1 MMVKKKIFGSNADK
15 EKNYIE
21 TAENKDNTTN
31 DSGENETA
39 EELTG
44 EDVSESLTSET
55 ETGKE
60 PLSDKK
66 ILDEKVLLE
75 KLAEMQDKYLRL
87 SAEFDNYRKRTLK
100 EKMDIS
106 KYAGEELLK
115 DILPVMDD
123 FERALKHMESTAN
136 CEGMKEGID
145 LIYVKLSDFLT
156 RNGVRE
162 IESLNS
168 NLNVDL
174 HDAAA
179 KVPVTEEDKKGKIVE
194 VILKGYYLK
203 DKVLRHSKVV
213 IGE

>member
-1 MMVKKKIFGSNADK
+1 M
-15 EKNYIE
+15 
-21 TAENKDNTTN
+21 
-31 DSGENETA
+31 
-39 EELTG
+39 
-44 EDVSESLTSET
+44 
-55 ETGKE
+55 KE
-60 PLSDKK
+60 PVSDKK
-66 ILDEKVLLE
+66 IHEEKVLLE

-123 FERALKHMESTAN
+123 FERALKHMESSAN
-136 CEGMKEGID
+136 CEGIKEGID
-145 LIYVKLSDFLT
+145 LIYVKLSDFLK

-168 NLNVDL
+168 TFNVDL

-179 KVPVTEEDKKGKIVE
+179 KIPVAEEDKKGKIVE
-194 VILKGYYLK
+194 VLLKGYYLK

>member
-1 MMVKKKIFGSNADK
+1 MVKKKIFGSNTDK

-21 TAENKDNTTN
+21 TTEYKDNTTN
-31 DSGENETA
+31 DTGNNETN
-39 EELTG
+39 EELV
-44 EDVSESLTSET
+44 EDEETEGMPSEP
-55 ETGKE
+55 ETGKV
-60 PLSDKK
+60 PVSDKK
-66 ILDEKVLLE
+66 IHDEKVLLE

-106 KYAGEELLK
+106 KYAGEDLLK
-115 DILPVMDD
+115 EILPVMDD
-123 FERALKHMESTAN
+123 FERALKHMESYAN

-145 LIYVKLSDFLT
+145 LIYVKLSDFLK

-168 NLNVDL
+168 NFNVDL

-179 KVPVTEEDKKGKIVE
+179 KIPVAEEDKKGKIVE

-203 DKVLRHSKVV
+203 DKVLRHSQVV

>member
-21 TAENKDNTTN
+21 TTENKDDANS
-31 DSGENETA
+31 DSGNNETI
-39 EELTG
+39 EELAG
-44 EDVSESLTSET
+44 DEESEGNPSET
-55 ETGKE
+55 ETSKE
-60 PLSDKK
+60 PVSDKK
-66 ILDEKVLLE
+66 IHDEKVLLE

-123 FERALKHMESTAN
+123 FERALKHMESSAN
-136 CEGMKEGID
+136 YEGMKEGID
-145 LIYVKLSDFLT
+145 LIYVKLSDFLK
-156 RNGVRE
+156 RNGVNE
-162 IESLNS
+162 IESLNT
-168 NLNVDL
+168 NFNVDL

-179 KVPVTEEDKKGKIVE
+179 KVPVAEEDKKGKIVE

-203 DKVLRHSKVV
+203 DKVLRHSQVV

>member
-1 MMVKKKIFGSNADK
+1 MMVKKKIFGLNADK
-15 EKNYIE
+15 EKNNIE
-21 TAENKDNTTN
+21 TSENKDNTN
-31 DSGENETA
+31 KDSAEIEAIEESTAGEA
-39 EELTG
+39 
-44 EDVSESLTSET
+44 SESVPSET
-55 ETGKE
+55 ETPPE
-60 PLSDKK
+60 PVSDKK
-66 ILDEKVLLE
+66 IHNEKVLLE

-106 KYAGEELLK
+106 KYAGEELIK

-123 FERALKHMESTAN
+123 FERALKHMESNAN

-168 NLNVDL
+168 IFNVDL

-179 KVPVTEEDKKGKIVE
+179 KVPVNEEDKKGKIVE

-203 DKVLRHSKVV
+203 DKVLRHSQVV

>member
-21 TAENKDNTTN
+21 TAENKDSTTN
-31 DSGENETA
+31 ESGNNETN
-39 EELTG
+39 EELAG
-44 EDVSESLTSET
+44 DEESEDNPSET

-60 PLSDKK
+60 PVSDKK
-66 ILDEKVLLE
+66 IHEVKVLLE

-115 DILPVMDD
+115 EILPVMDD
-123 FERALKHMESTAN
+123 FERALNHMESSAN
-136 CEGMKEGID
+136 CEGIKEGID
-145 LIYVKLSDFLT
+145 LIYVKLSDFLK
-156 RNGVRE
+156 RNGVKE

-168 NLNVDL
+168 NFDLDL

-179 KVPVTEEDKKGKIVE
+179 KIPVAEEDKKGKIVE

-203 DKVLRHSKVV
+203 DKVLRHSQVV

>member
-1 MMVKKKIFGSNADK
+1 MMVKKKIFGTDAGK
-15 EKNYIE
+15 GKNEIE
-21 TAENKDNTTN
+21 ITEHKDNTTN
-31 DSGENETA
+31 NSENNDSI
-39 EELTG
+39 EELSLD
-44 EDVSESLTSET
+44 EDLEEKPSET

-60 PLSDKK
+60 PASDKK
-66 ILDEKVLLE
+66 IHEEKVLLE

-100 EKMDIS
+100 EKMEIS

-123 FERALKHMESTAN
+123 FERALKHMETSGN

-145 LIYVKLSDFLT
+145 LIYVKLSDFLK
-156 RNGVRE
+156 RNGVKE

-168 NLNVDL
+168 NFNVDL

-179 KVPVTEEDKKGKIVE
+179 KISVADEDRKGKIVE
-194 VILKGYYLK
+194 VLLKGYYLK

>member
-21 TAENKDNTTN
+21 TAENKDSTTN
-31 DSGENETA
+31 ESGNNETN
-39 EELTG
+39 EELAG
-44 EDVSESLTSET
+44 DEESEDNPSET

-60 PLSDKK
+60 PVSDKK
-66 ILDEKVLLE
+66 IHEVKVLLE

-106 KYAGEELLK
+106 RYAGEELLK
-115 DILPVMDD
+115 EILPVMDD
-123 FERALKHMESTAN
+123 FERALNHMESSAN
-136 CEGMKEGID
+136 CEGIKEGID
-145 LIYVKLSDFLT
+145 LIYVKLSDFLK
-156 RNGVRE
+156 RNGVKE

-168 NLNVDL
+168 NFDLDL

-179 KVPVTEEDKKGKIVE
+179 KIPVAEEDKKGKIVE

-203 DKVLRHSKVV
+203 DKVLRHSQVV

>member
-1 MMVKKKIFGSNADK
+1 MMVKKKIFGTDADK
-15 EKNYIE
+15 GKNAAE
-21 TAENKDNTTN
+21 TTEHKDNTIN
-31 DSGENETA
+31 NSENNENI
-39 EELTG
+39 EELSQG
-44 EDVSESLTSET
+44 EELEETPSET

-60 PLSDKK
+60 PASDKK
-66 ILDEKVLLE
+66 IHEEKILLE

-100 EKMDIS
+100 EKMEMS

-123 FERALKHMESTAN
+123 FERALKHMETSGN
-136 CEGMKEGID
+136 CEGIKEGID
-145 LIYVKLSDFLT
+145 LIYVKLSDFLK
-156 RNGVRE
+156 RNGVKE

-168 NLNVDL
+168 NFNVDL

-179 KVPVTEEDKKGKIVE
+179 KIPVAEEDKKGKIVE

-203 DKVLRHSKVV
+203 DKVLRHSKVI
-213 IGE
+213 IGD